1 MLTEFITWTANPAL
15 YDGFIE
21 IRWYGLFFAIGFI
34 VGYNMMERMF
44 RHEQVNLKWLDSLFI
59 YVIIAT
65 VLGARLGHC
74 LFYAWDYYSQ
84 HPLEI
89 LKVWEG
95 GLASH
100 GGAIGIIIAI
110 WLYSRRVTH
119 RNMLWTFDRLV
130 VPVALVAALIRT
142 GNLMNHEIYGHV
154 TTLPWGFR
162 FIQNLSEWMK
172 GAAPIF
178 TEPSH
183 PTQIYEALCYLLLFG
198 LLLYMYWKRN
208 AEEREGLIFGTFL
221 IGIFL
226 PRFCIEFIKNN
237 QEAFEETMLLNMG
250 QLLSIPFKD
259 VAAECGVSRA
269 AIHQRVQRLID
280 LGVIVGSGYHVNP
293 KSLGYRTCTYVGI
306 KLEKGSMYK
315 SVVAEMEKIPEIVE
329 CHFTT
334 GPYTMLTKVYARDN
348 EHLMDLLN
356 NKMQEI
362 PGVTATETLI
372 SLEQSIKK
380 EIPICPEK

>member
-59 YVIIAT
+59 YVVIAT

-198 LLLYMYWKRN
+198 GTGGSYFRDLFDRHISTSFLY
-208 AEEREGLIFGTFL
+208 
-221 IGIFL
+221 
-226 PRFCIEFIKNN
+226 
-237 QEAFEETMLLNMG
+237 
-250 QLLSIPFKD
+250 
-259 VAAECGVSRA
+259 
-269 AIHQRVQRLID
+269 RVYQ
-280 LGVIVGSGYHVNP
+280 
-293 KSLGYRTCTYVGI
+293 
-306 KLEKGSMYK
+306 
-315 SVVAEMEKIPEIVE
+315 
-329 CHFTT
+329 
-334 GPYTMLTKVYARDN
+334 
-348 EHLMDLLN
+348 
-356 NKMQEI
+356 
-362 PGVTATETLI
+362 
-372 SLEQSIKK
+372 EQSRGVRGDYVV
-380 EIPICPEK
+380 EYGAVVEYSVRYRRGVVGYSCFVSTESAD

>member
-1 MLTEFITWTANPAL
+1 MLDFITWTADPAIFSI
-15 YDGFIE
+15 GSRE
-21 IRWYGLFFAIGFI
+21 IRWYGLAFAIGFLIGYKI
-34 VGYNMMERMF
+34 VEKMWKREKLNSA
-44 RHEQVNLKWLDSLFI
+44 WIDSLLI
-59 YVIIAT
+59 YTMLGTVI
-65 VLGARLGHC
+65 GARLGHC
-74 LFYAWDYYSQ
+74 LFYAPDYYLAN
-84 HPLEI
+84 PLEI

-100 GGAIGIIIAI
+100 GGTLGIIIAI
-110 WLYSRRVTH
+110 YFYSKRVSH
-119 RNMLWTFDRLV
+119 RSMLWTFDKLV
-130 VPVALVAALIRT
+130 VPTGLVAAMIRL

-237 QEAFEETMLLNMG
+237 QEVFEETMLLNMG
-250 QLLSIPFKD
+250 QLLSIPF
-259 VAAECGVSRA
+259 VIAGVWLVIRALSRP
-269 AIHQRVQRLID
+269 RV
-280 LGVIVGSGYHVNP
+280 P
-293 KSLGYRTCTYVGI
+293 I
-306 KLEKGSMYK
+306 KFAKEK
-315 SVVAEMEKIPEIVE
+315 
-329 CHFTT
+329 
-334 GPYTMLTKVYARDN
+334 
-348 EHLMDLLN
+348 
-356 NKMQEI
+356 
-362 PGVTATETLI
+362 
-372 SLEQSIKK
+372 KK
-380 EIPICPEK
+380 

>member
-110 WLYSRRVTH
+110 GYIP
-119 RNMLWTFDRLV
+119 D
-130 VPVALVAALIRT
+130 
-142 GNLMNHEIYGHV
+142 
-154 TTLPWGFR
+154 
-162 FIQNLSEWMK
+162 
-172 GAAPIF
+172 
-178 TEPSH
+178 
-183 PTQIYEALCYLLLFG
+183 G
-198 LLLYMYWKRN
+198 LLTGICC
-208 AEEREGLIFGTFL
+208 GLLTDWSFRSLWSLRLF
-221 IGIFL
+221 
-226 PRFCIEFIKNN
+226 
-237 QEAFEETMLLNMG
+237 
-250 QLLSIPFKD
+250 
-259 VAAECGVSRA
+259 V
-269 AIHQRVQRLID
+269 RVI
-280 LGVIVGSGYHVNP
+280 
-293 KSLGYRTCTYVGI
+293 
-306 KLEKGSMYK
+306 
-315 SVVAEMEKIPEIVE
+315 
-329 CHFTT
+329 
-334 GPYTMLTKVYARDN
+334 
-348 EHLMDLLN
+348 
-356 NKMQEI
+356 
-362 PGVTATETLI
+362 
-372 SLEQSIKK
+372 
-380 EIPICPEK
+380 

>member
-1 MLTEFITWTANPAL
+1 MLF
-15 YDGFIE
+15 
-21 IRWYGLFFAIGFI
+21 RSGFI

-59 YVIIAT
+59 YVVIAT

-237 QEAFEETMLLNMG
+237 QEVFEETMLLNMG
-250 QLLSIPFKD
+250 QLLSIPF
-259 VAAECGVSRA
+259 VIAGVWLVIRALSRP
-269 AIHQRVQRLID
+269 RV
-280 LGVIVGSGYHVNP
+280 P
-293 KSLGYRTCTYVGI
+293 I
-306 KLEKGSMYK
+306 KFAKEK
-315 SVVAEMEKIPEIVE
+315 
-329 CHFTT
+329 
-334 GPYTMLTKVYARDN
+334 
-348 EHLMDLLN
+348 
-356 NKMQEI
+356 
-362 PGVTATETLI
+362 
-372 SLEQSIKK
+372 KK
-380 EIPICPEK
+380 

>member
-59 YVIIAT
+59 YVVIAT

-172 GAAPIF
+172 GATVP
-178 TEPSH
+178 
-183 PTQIYEALCYLLLFG
+183 
-198 LLLYMYWKRN
+198 
-208 AEEREGLIFGTFL
+208 
-221 IGIFL
+221 
-226 PRFCIEFIKNN
+226 
-237 QEAFEETMLLNMG
+237 
-250 QLLSIPFKD
+250 
-259 VAAECGVSRA
+259 
-269 AIHQRVQRLID
+269 
-280 LGVIVGSGYHVNP
+280 
-293 KSLGYRTCTYVGI
+293 
-306 KLEKGSMYK
+306 
-315 SVVAEMEKIPEIVE
+315 
-329 CHFTT
+329 
-334 GPYTMLTKVYARDN
+334 
-348 EHLMDLLN
+348 
-356 NKMQEI
+356 
-362 PGVTATETLI
+362 
-372 SLEQSIKK
+372 
-380 EIPICPEK
+380 

>member
-59 YVIIAT
+59 YVVIAT

-162 FIQNLSEWMK
+162 FIQNLSEWMN
-172 GAAPIF
+172 GAAPI
-178 TEPSH
+178 
-183 PTQIYEALCYLLLFG
+183 L
-198 LLLYMYWKRN
+198 RN
-208 AEEREGLIFGTFL
+208 RRT
-221 IGIFL
+221 L
-226 PRFCIEFIKNN
+226 PRFMRLCVICFCSDCFCICIGNVMRRNGRVLFS
-237 QEAFEETMLLNMG
+237 G
-250 QLLSIPFKD
+250 PF
-259 VAAECGVSRA
+259 
-269 AIHQRVQRLID
+269 
-280 LGVIVGSGYHVNP
+280 
-293 KSLGYRTCTYVGI
+293 
-306 KLEKGSMYK
+306 
-315 SVVAEMEKIPEIVE
+315 
-329 CHFTT
+329 
-334 GPYTMLTKVYARDN
+334 
-348 EHLMDLLN
+348 
-356 NKMQEI
+356 
-362 PGVTATETLI
+362 
-372 SLEQSIKK
+372 
-380 EIPICPEK
+380 